1 MASTIASRLPHF
13 MRYCWPYCT
22 SYGGNDFSGVVAFFA
37 NHTLFRDR
45 RVGGGLLHPS
55 TTYQMSGHS
64 FRLNAPP
71 ETESTVDVSK
81 VMPIYAPSSLPNDGN
96 ARSAYD
102 RALHLLKTNPPEKRL
117 DIHLP
122 YSQYL
127 KLQESWSNYKSEANI
142 AEDQSYPRL
151 SYNSL
156 EQIATVVTSQRALHE
171 SAAARLRTAI
181 FNSVWEYLSIH
192 KPDETGRI
200 ADTGSTTRKSTYGK
214 YSKSAKDPDG
224 SFMYGDEDKGPLLRV
239 AIEVGFS
246 EDYPGLRRDKDM
258 WIKGRN
264 AKVVIL
270 VCLRESPQFKDPEIA
285 YEDIDDVNLELARM
299 GQTVAKAGLRNLEQ
313 GEYGPMEYR
322 NHKWFGK
329 LEEAFIECWRADRK
343 RRFRTVLI
351 ENGHHKVHLPTTIGL
366 KVRDFL
372 SEAAWAAADIPD
384 SDVRLD
390 LDRYLQ
396 SLLIPVQATALS
408 RLEDFI

>member
-1 MASTIASRLPHF
+1 MSR
-13 MRYCWPYCT
+13 
-22 SYGGNDFSGVVAFFA
+22 
-37 NHTLFRDR
+37 
-45 RVGGGLLHPS
+45 
-55 TTYQMSGHS
+55 
-64 FRLNAPP
+64 
-71 ETESTVDVSK
+71 
-81 VMPIYAPSSLPNDGN
+81 
-96 ARSAYD
+96 
-102 RALHLLKTNPPEKRL
+102 
-117 DIHLP
+117 
-122 YSQYL
+122 
-127 KLQESWSNYKSEANI
+127 
-142 AEDQSYPRL
+142 YPRL

-181 FNSVWEYLSIH
+181 FNSVWEH

-214 YSKSAKDPDG
+214 YSKSAKDSDG
-224 SFMYGDEDKGPLLRV
+224 SFMYGDDDKGPLLRV
-239 AIEVGFS
+239 AIEV
-246 EDYPGLRRDKDM
+246 DLDM

-270 VCLRESPQFKDPEIA
+270 VCLRESPRFKNPEIA

-299 GQTVAKAGLRNLEQ
+299 GQTVAKAGLSLEQ
-313 GEYGPMEYR
+313 GAYGPMEYR
-322 NHKWFGK
+322 NRKWFGK

-343 RRFRTVLI
+343 RPFRTVLI
-351 ENGHHKVHLPTTIGL
+351 ENGHRKVHLPTTIGL

-408 RLEDFI
+408 RFEDFIV

>member
-1 MASTIASRLPHF
+1 
-13 MRYCWPYCT
+13 
-22 SYGGNDFSGVVAFFA
+22 
-37 NHTLFRDR
+37 
-45 RVGGGLLHPS
+45 
-55 TTYQMSGHS
+55 
-64 FRLNAPP
+64 
-71 ETESTVDVSK
+71 
-81 VMPIYAPSSLPNDGN
+81 MPIYAPSSLPNDGN

-127 KLQESWSNYKSEANI
+127 KLQESWSKYKSEANI
-142 AEDQSYPRL
+142 AEDQSEWLTMSRYPRL

-181 FNSVWEYLSIH
+181 FNSNC
-192 KPDETGRI
+192 
-200 ADTGSTTRKSTYGK
+200 TGSTTRKSTYGK
-214 YSKSAKDPDG
+214 YSKSAKDSDG
-224 SFMYGDEDKGPLLRV
+224 SFMYGDDDKGPLLRV

-246 EDYPGLRRDKDM
+246 EDHPGLRRDKDM

-270 VCLRESPQFKDPEIA
+270 VCLRESPRFKNPEIA

-299 GQTVAKAGLRNLEQ
+299 GQTVAKAGLSLEQ
-313 GEYGPMEYR
+313 GAYGPMEYR
-322 NHKWFGK
+322 NRKWFGK

-343 RRFRTVLI
+343 RPFRTVLI
-351 ENGHHKVHLPTTIGL
+351 ENGHRKVHLPTTIGL

-408 RLEDFI
+408 RFEDFIV